1 MPEAPQAERWRAIL
15 AVVFAGCSRQSG
27 RRSESTELSSDHA
40 LIAVEGAGHELKRGQ
55 FDLDR
60 LINAYHFER
69 TFRFRRALDPADG
82 GRRKILFADSTI
94 EACANL
100 STGCR

>member
-1 MPEAPQAERWRAIL
+1 MPEASQAERWRAN

-27 RRSESTELSSDHA
+27 RRSVNELSSDHA

-55 FDLDR
+55 FDVDR
-60 LINAYHFER
+60 LTNAYHFER

-94 EACANL
+94 EASAKL